1 MQTLHTSLSLT
12 LIDMTRYKDLKI
24 SEKCHCS
31 HNNNTDLLKQ
41 ISIFDTTKDNTVLSL
56 DTTLVITKPKFQ
68 LKI

>member
-41 ISIFDTTKDNTVLSL
+41 ISLFDTAL
-56 DTTLVITKPKFQ
+56 ITKTLNFQ
-68 LKI
+68 NKLKKKNL